1 MMQRKSS
8 SLVRV
13 EAKATTCDCYRNMRK
28 TPIYQSVTDL
38 VEPTLKGSDIELVD
52 VEYKKTGKTWSLRV
66 FIDKNQGVT
75 VYDCQRLSREIEDLI
90 EIHELIADHY
100 VLEVSS
106 PGLDRPLKIESDFL
120 RIKGK
125 KILVKTYS
133 PINNKKE
140 NVGTVIDCVNGTL
153 FLEDKKDILKISLT
167 EIAQA
172 KLIIKF

>member
-1 MMQRKSS
+1 MG
-8 SLVRV
+8 
-13 EAKATTCDCYRNMRK
+13 K
-28 TPIYQSVTDL
+28 TSIYQSVADL
-38 VEPTLKGSDIELVD
+38 IEPTLRGSNIELVD
-52 VEYKKTGKTWSLRV
+52 VEYKKTGKIWVLRV

-75 VYDCQRLSREIEDLI
+75 VHDCQELSREIEDLI
-90 EIHELIADHY
+90 EIHELIDDHY

-106 PGLDRPLKIESDFL
+106 PGLDRPLKKAADFL
-120 RIKGK
+120 RNKGK
-125 KILVKTYS
+125 RIQIKTYS

-140 NVGTVIDCVNGTL
+140 NAGTVIDFVNGTL

>member
-1 MMQRKSS
+1 
-8 SLVRV
+8 
-13 EAKATTCDCYRNMRK
+13 MRK

-38 VEPTLKGSDIELVD
+38 IEPTLKGSDIELVD

-90 EIHELIADHY
+90 EIHELIDDHY

-106 PGLDRPLKIESDFL
+106 PGLDRPLKKAADFL
-120 RIKGK
+120 RNKGK
-125 KILVKTYS
+125 RIQIKTYS

-140 NVGTVIDCVNGTL
+140 NAGTVIDFVNGTL
-153 FLEDKKDILKISLT
+153 FLGDKKDILKISLT